1 MRRVHREERQCPRLA
16 GPQVVRPVLVCQSDD
31 GTLTGLAITCD
42 ACRVAASG
50 EGLWPYTR
58 RQIRPSR
65 RPRRNSC
72 NSFVMARNSIGWATA
87 TPQRTSFWAVTRV
100 LPLACSPHPCSYF
113 GRTRPRRTR
122 STPLSRSTYVH
133 LRPTVLA
140 LAETERK
147 RDCPSRAVATLLRL
161 GEYPLHVGDAVWF
174 DFVVAFIDPWR
185 PGNRGRVA
193 RDSPS
198 SVRLSERCS
207 NGLVR
212 LRRRRRPA
220 AVALHLRVQPLTP
233 R

>member
-1 MRRVHREERQCPRLA
+1 MAVYETADPAFTPAEEELLQFVRDGEELDWLGDGDA
-16 GPQVVRPVLVCQSDD
+16 TEDVVLGSNP
-31 GTLTGLAITCD
+31 
-42 ACRVAASG
+42 
-50 EGLWPYTR
+50 
-58 RQIRPSR
+58 
-65 RPRRNSC
+65 
-72 NSFVMARNSIGWATA
+72 
-87 TPQRTSFWAVTRV
+87 V